1 MKNFLFT
8 LILLSSIAFAE
19 DTKVELTGLALEK
32 GQVVTLQVNA
42 KERHILM
49 FRATKDFVETDTIIV
64 WLDELEAGKF
74 TAEIRVNNYN
84 VVRAKRG
91 NYAITDVVLE
101 TEIEI
106 EVE

>member
-42 KERHILM
+42 EERHILM
-49 FRATKDFVETDTIIV
+49 FRAKDDFAETDTIIV
-64 WLDELEAGKF
+64 WLDELEAGKY

-84 VVRAKRG
+84 VARAKRG

-106 EVE
+106 EVK